1 METGRWGL
9 SQEVSGLS
17 LQSEPPG
24 GDRSDQEQKG
34 LLPLP
39 EQKQTRGPRAHL
51 HLNANSR
58 PRRRTELLCLGKE
71 GFLCPKKYGPW
82 GRRNQPGMLSRGGTP
97 PCAPAPV
104 LHLPGLPTPE
114 LARAVLR
121 AWAAKTPWLMFRT
134 LSQPPMRVTQLF
146 PK

>member
-1 METGRWGL
+1 METGRRGL

-39 EQKQTRGPRAHL
+39 EQKQTCGPRAHL
-51 HLNANSR
+51 HLNADSR

-71 GFLCPKKYGPW
+71 GFLCPKKHGPW
-82 GRRNQPGMLSRGGTP
+82 GSRRRNQPGMLSGEARLHAP
-97 PCAPAPV
+97 PHPSCTSQGCP
-104 LHLPGLPTPE
+104 HLSWRE
-114 LARAVLR
+114 RC
-121 AWAAKTPWLMFRT
+121 
-134 LSQPPMRVTQLF
+134 
-146 PK
+146 